1 MDIPGGLPHSLRR
14 FSIVPLHHPGVC
26 LTRPPDVDAL
36 AVLPQNP
43 STPHSTQPFASYSST
58 VSGDVIPRF
67 HGGEKTRD
75 TRLVS

>member
-14 FSIVPLHHPGVC
+14 FYIVPLHHPRVC

-43 STPHSTQPFASYSST
+43 TTPPQHPAFCILLFYGIWRCHS
-58 VSGDVIPRF
+58 
-67 HGGEKTRD
+67 
-75 TRLVS
+75 